1 MSAPNRKKRGKPSKI
16 DLLPE
21 AIKAKLNELL
31 RDGRMTQKAIVELV
45 NAEILAAGL
54 SEDDTLSTA
63 GVNRYSTK
71 METIGQSIRESR
83 EMAEVW
89 VAKLGSKPSG
99 DVSALLLEMLKENTF
114 RAILK
119 HAEDPDKV
127 MPVGMIKDLTLGV
140 QRIEQAAM
148 ANTKRAKE
156 IRQAFAEEAASAAET
171 VAKQVGL
178 TSDGAR
184 QIKNE
189 ILGIA

>member
-1 MSAPNRKKRGKPSKI
+1 MSAKNRKKRGKPSKI

-21 AIKAKLNELL
+21 AIKTKLNELL

-45 NAEILAAGL
+45 NAEILASGL